1 MFSGPSIPMVMAG
14 TKTQTRRIADLERLS
29 VDLPAEVR
37 SDLWD
42 DMPASQRRVAKKGRH
57 RVGMNQHGA
66 VFAKLDVGSVFGL
79 KPGEFHFRSP
89 LVDGTSHLADHGN
102 GKKVWTVTPVGEQRL
117 WVRETFWQAHRYPG
131 TMESGEPEP
140 TRATAGR
147 LVHYAADGEPVD
159 TPNRTYPRG
168 LRNGAIAAPDPYA
181 VWLKR
186 PSIFM
191 PRWASRTN
199 LTPIQTRL
207 MRLQDITD
215 EDAVAEG
222 VTFTDYGRTGARGV
236 LDAPRTLPGWCY
248 GPSMSYGECFYS
260 ARHAFANCWNRL
272 HGGPRWN
279 LEPGPSPWD
288 LNPWVWAYTFRKEA

>member
-29 VDLPAEVR
+29 VDLPSEVR

-42 DMPASQRRVAKKGRH
+42 VMPATERRIAKKGRH
-57 RVGMNQHGA
+57 RAMIGDAGA
-66 VFAKLDVGSVFGL
+66 VFAVFPDGDRFGL
-79 KPGEFHFRSP
+79 KPGEFNLRPP

-117 WVRETFWQAHRYPG
+117 WVRETWRLY
-131 TMESGEPEP
+131 ESAKHNPWPDLPSRRGPDGLAFYRDGFDRSPP
-140 TRATAGR
+140 TR
-147 LVHYAADGEPVD
+147 
-159 TPNRTYPRG
+159 
-168 LRNGAIAAPDPYA
+168 
-181 VWLKR
+181 WR

-199 LTPIQTRL
+199 LTPIQARL

-215 EDAVAEG
+215 EDALAEG

-260 ARHAFANCWNRL
+260 ARHAFAHCWNRL

>member
-1 MFSGPSIPMVMAG
+1 MKERPIMFSGPSIPMVMAG

-42 DMPASQRRVAKKGRH
+42 AMPASERRIARKGRH
-57 RVGMNQHGA
+57 RAKIGDAGA
-66 VFAKLDVGSVFGL
+66 VFAILQGGVILGL
-79 KPGEFHFRSP
+79 KPGEFNLRSP

-102 GKKVWTVTPVGEQRL
+102 GKKVWTVTPVGEQTL
-117 WVRETFWQAHRYPG
+117 WVRETHAQFAVGNRTGVSPQCVAY
-131 TMESGEPEP
+131 
-140 TRATAGR
+140 RATCDD
-147 LVHYAADGEPVD
+147 DGGFDYV
-159 TPNRTYPRG
+159 N
-168 LRNGAIAAPDPYA
+168 NGDE
-181 VWLKR
+181 VMHLKVTKWT

-199 LTPIQTRL
+199 LTPIQARL